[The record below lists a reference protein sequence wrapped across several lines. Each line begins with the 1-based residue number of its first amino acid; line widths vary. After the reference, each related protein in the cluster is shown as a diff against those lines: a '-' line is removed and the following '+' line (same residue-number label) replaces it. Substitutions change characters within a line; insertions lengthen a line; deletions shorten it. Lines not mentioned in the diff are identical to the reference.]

1 MNYDFKIDRIQ
12 DPNKSW
18 WAKRFGDKQYVTTL
32 MKVFVPAVLQA
43 LISIIVLYIDN
54 FALAILVPDKIEAT
68 AAKDALGLANPVINF
83 GIYVTIGWISGM
95 TIMMSQFFGNKDTK
109 MTRQTTAYRIWSVV
123 VIITPIVAILLALPG
138 KLIEISSGVNTGLEY
153 ELGKIYLWVS
163 AWTFFPYVIAE
174 ALSFSLQETKRAGM
188 SFLAAA
194 IGMCTN
200 VILDPILI
208 IVSKDVQEAVAL
220 VAMSTGIARIV
231 QTIFVIVYI
240 LYKKDKWCWCFSKI
254 DWQMKWSDLY
264 KVTKKGFP
272 VFINETCFGLFAMI
286 LVMCLLNFN
295 TNIHSASTNLVVM
308 IEITNVIWP
317 GMGTAAA
324 VLVGSELG
332 KGDIRQAKQNANILI
347 AWGILFST
355 IMISLIFIASL
366 FVNPILSPG
375 ASNDINVLAMHM
387 QWVMLPIIWSQGI
400 FSVAY
405 YSIRSGGTRI
415 VLLCDSGIM
424 ALWTIIMSALTF
436 THTLDNMD
444 PLVFLVCLESNQ
456 IAKMFISL
464 FVYKYYHWARNLT
477 HDHDKPINEDPETYV
492 YENIAL

>member
-231 QTIFVIVYI
+231 QTAFVIVYI
-240 LYKKDKWCWCFSKI
+240 LYKKDKWC
-254 DWQMKWSDLY
+254 
-264 KVTKKGFP
+264 
-272 VFINETCFGLFAMI
+272 
-286 LVMCLLNFN
+286 
-295 TNIHSASTNLVVM
+295 
-308 IEITNVIWP
+308 
-317 GMGTAAA
+317 
-324 VLVGSELG
+324 
-332 KGDIRQAKQNANILI
+332 
-347 AWGILFST
+347 
-355 IMISLIFIASL
+355 
-366 FVNPILSPG
+366 
-375 ASNDINVLAMHM
+375 
-387 QWVMLPIIWSQGI
+387 
-400 FSVAY
+400 
-405 YSIRSGGTRI
+405 
-415 VLLCDSGIM
+415 
-424 ALWTIIMSALTF
+424 
-436 THTLDNMD
+436 
-444 PLVFLVCLESNQ
+444 
-456 IAKMFISL
+456 
-464 FVYKYYHWARNLT
+464 
-477 HDHDKPINEDPETYV
+477 
-492 YENIAL
+492 